1 LYLCFGF
8 NYIEGGPWSDN
19 GIKAIIRFLGRV
31 ERIIERLLELRI
43 TGDGPRDTLIGPKWS
58 LKKFEVINA
67 IEHLMM
73 DRDTW
78 QGKKYT
84 PNCNIMN
91 MFI

>member
-1 LYLCFGF
+1 MYRRDEFRLMAMED
-8 NYIEGGPWSDN
+8 YIELVVDC
-19 GIKAIIRFLGRV
+19 I
-31 ERIIERLLELRI
+31 ERIPESMVIHRI
-43 TGDGPRDTLIGPKWS
+43 TVTGQEDTLIGPKWS

-78 QGKKYT
+78 QGQRYT
-84 PNCNIMN
+84 PNIDIVN